1 MSEPAQQSDLGLEPF
16 PKTAQFSGLNDR
28 EIAVVEAIVHK
39 SPKESWEQVAKRLKI
54 SRRTLYT
61 YRQDAR
67 IQDLLLSVTLDILK
81 TDVVDVVKALA
92 EEAKK
97 GNVGAAKVIL
107 EYAGRAWDLE
117 QRYKQQLSQLKEVIL
132 RSLEQVS
139 PELMLKMAN
148 ELERIELDSQ
158 PVKGTQG
165 EGRGKALPEAG

>member
-1 MSEPAQQSDLGLEPF
+1 MSEPAEQSDLGQETL
-16 PKTAQFSGLNDR
+16 PKIAQFSGLTDR
-28 EIAVVEAIVHK
+28 EIVVVEAIVHK
-39 SPKESWEQVAKRLKI
+39 SPKESWEQVAKKLKM

-67 IQDLLLSVTLDILK
+67 VQEVLLSVTLDILK

-107 EYAGRAWDLE
+107 EYAARAWDLE
-117 QRYKQQLSQLKEVIL
+117 QRYKQQLSQLKEVVF

-139 PELMLKMAN
+139 PELMLRVAN

-158 PVKGTQG
+158 TVKGTQG